1 MTKYNKFIKF
11 IYTACGLFGFV
22 AYFSYFLKLF
32 IWPEGTLPWI
42 VAILGIIVAGVPV
55 FFRKWFENHLPKKLF
70 KFLENLFAYGMLF
83 YTVTFIALSVY
94 IFSASSLQ
102 TEVTD
107 LPEDTVFIVYG
118 AGLREDKPGTV
129 LRRRL
134 DKTVELMNEK
144 PQSICIVSGGK
155 GADEP
160 VSEAEAMKTY
170 LTEQGIDEN
179 RITLEDKSHNTIEN
193 IVNSF
198 EIIDGKYK
206 NHTVVSV
213 SNSFHIPRIELI
225 CSRLGHD
232 SKFIL
237 APDPNPYTLYTILV
251 REYMSYAKLFL
262 FGVE

>member
-1 MTKYNKFIKF
+1 MTKYRKSIKF
-11 IYTACGLFGFV
+11 IYIVCGLFGFI
-22 AYFSYFLKLF
+22 AYFSYFIKLF

-55 FFRKWFENHLPKKLF
+55 FFRKWFEKHLPEKLF

-83 YTVTFIALSVY
+83 YTVTFIALAVY

-102 TEVTD
+102 TDVAD
-107 LPEDTVFIVYG
+107 LPENTVFVVYG

-129 LRRRL
+129 LRKRL
-134 DKTVELMNEK
+134 DKTAELMNEK
-144 PQSICIVSGGK
+144 PESLCIVSGGQ

-160 VSEAEAMKTY
+160 VSEAAAMREY
-170 LTEQGIDEN
+170 LMEQGIEDE
-179 RITLEDKSHNTIEN
+179 RIILEDEAHNTIEN

-198 EIIDGKYK
+198 GIINEKY
-206 NHTVVSV
+206 NDCTAVSV

-225 CSRLGHD
+225 CSRLGYD

-237 APDPNPYTLYTILV
+237 APDPSPYSLYTILV